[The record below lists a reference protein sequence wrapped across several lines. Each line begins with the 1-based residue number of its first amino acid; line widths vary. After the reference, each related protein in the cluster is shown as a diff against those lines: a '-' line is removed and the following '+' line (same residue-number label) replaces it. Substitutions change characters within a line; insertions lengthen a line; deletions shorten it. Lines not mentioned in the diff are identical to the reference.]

1 MRIQSI
7 DVLRGI
13 AILGILLMNIYF
25 HGIMSMGYVPFD
37 ITPQSDIWVDTF
49 NAIFADGRFRTLFC
63 ILFGAGLAI
72 QMKSCEKK
80 GFNYQDFLKSR
91 LNWLMIFGIIHGVF
105 IFGGD
110 ILFLYAVC
118 ALFIIKKL
126 TLPTRDLFRK
136 AKKWL
141 IIGTVINVLFSILAS
156 LAAGLGLEPEMV
168 RGSEAFLEE
177 YNSWMGN
184 YGYQVTIQ
192 AIFAAFLVISSPLW
206 VFWQVAGLMLLGIY
220 FYRSGFFKRGLT
232 ARQFKTFALAAAALT
247 GLDIFMRLSYFSVG
261 SEVSS
266 LLASISAIFMS
277 ILYIHGVI
285 YLLKNNHRWIE
296 VFKAPGRMAFTLY
309 IMQSVVLAI
318 LLRWVFPEVH
328 LTASM
333 TDYLAM
339 AVGMILFQLAFANWY
354 LRQFK
359 QGPLEALWRKAYL
372 ASFAKK
378 QAKRAEV
385 LA

>member
-25 HGIMSMGYVPFD
+25 HGIITVGYVPFD
-37 ITPQSDIWVDTF
+37 ITPQTDIWVDTF

-80 GFNYQDFLKSR
+80 GFNSQDFLKSR
-91 LNWLMIFGIIHGVF
+91 LNWLIVFGFIHGVF

-110 ILFLYAVC
+110 ILLFYAVC
-118 ALFIIKKL
+118 GLVILKKL
-126 TLPTRDLFRK
+126 TLPTQELFKK
-136 AKKWL
+136 ARNWL
-141 IIGTVINVLFSILAS
+141 IIGAVLSTVFTILIV
-156 LAAGLGLEPEMV
+156 LAADFIPNSF
-168 RGSEAFLEE
+168 RGSEDFMQA
-177 YNSWMGN
+177 YNEWVGN
-184 YGYQVTIQ
+184 YGFQVSSQ
-192 AIFAAFLVISSPLW
+192 ASVVAMIIFSAPFW
-206 VFWQVAGLMLLGIY
+206 VVWQAAGLMLLGVY
-220 FYRSGFFKRGLT
+220 FYRIGFFKRGLN
-232 ARQFKTFALAAAALT
+232 AKQFKLTLILAAVLT
-247 GLDIFMRLSYFSVG
+247 SLDIVTRFIYLGVG
-261 SEVSS
+261 NQASS

-296 VFKAPGRMAFTLY
+296 IFKAPGRMAFTLY
-309 IMQSVVLAI
+309 IMQSVVLAV

-333 TDYLAM
+333 IDYLAM
-339 AVGMILFQLAFANWY
+339 AVGMILFQLVFANWY
-354 LRQFK
+354 LSQFK

-378 QAKRAEV
+378 QAKLQPAES
-385 LA
+385 

>member
-25 HGIMSMGYVPFD
+25 HGIMSLGYVPFD

-72 QMKSCEKK
+72 QIKSCEKK
-80 GFNYQDFLKSR
+80 GLNYQDFLKSR
-91 LNWLMIFGIIHGVF
+91 LNWLMIFGIIHGAF

-118 ALFIIKKL
+118 ALVIVKKL
-126 TLPTRDLFRK
+126 ALPTRELYGK

-141 IIGTVINVLFSILAS
+141 IIGTVLNILFSG
-156 LAAGLGLEPEMV
+156 LAAFAAGLEPEML
-168 RGSEAFLEE
+168 RGSDAFLEE

-206 VFWQVAGLMLLGIY
+206 VFWQVAGLMLLGVY

-232 ARQFKTFALAAAALT
+232 ASQFKTFALAAAALT
-247 GLDIFMRLSYFSVG
+247 GLDIFMRLSYFGVG
-261 SEVSS
+261 SEMSS

-309 IMQSVVLAI
+309 IMQSAVLAV

-339 AVGMILFQLAFANWY
+339 AVGFILFQLVFANWY
-354 LRQFK
+354 LSQFK

-378 QAKRAEV
+378 QAKRAQA

>member
-25 HGIMSMGYVPFD
+25 HGIMSLGYVPFD
-37 ITPQSDIWVDTF
+37 ITPQTDIWVDTF

-72 QMKSCEKK
+72 QIKSCKKK
-80 GFNYQDFLKSR
+80 GLNHQDFLKSR

-118 ALFIIKKL
+118 ALVIVKKL
-126 TLPTRDLFRK
+126 TLPTRELFRK

-141 IIGTVINVLFSILAS
+141 IIGAVLNILFSALVIWS
-156 LAAGLGLEPEMV
+156 TGIEPEMV
-168 RGSEAFLEE
+168 RGSDLFLEE
-177 YNSWMGN
+177 YSSWVGN
-184 YGYQVTIQ
+184 YDYQVTIQ
-192 AIFAAFLVISSPLW
+192 AIFAVFLVLSSPLW
-206 VFWQVAGLMLLGIY
+206 VFWQVAGLMLLGVY
-220 FYRSGFFKRGLT
+220 FYRIGFFKRGLT
-232 ARQFKTFALAAAALT
+232 AGQFKTFALVAAFLT
-247 GLDIFMRLSYFSVG
+247 CFDIFMRWNYFSLG
-261 SEVSS
+261 SEMSS

-277 ILYIHGVI
+277 IMYIHGVI
-285 YLLKNNHRWIE
+285 YLLKNNHRWIA

-309 IMQSVVLAI
+309 IMQSIVLAV
-318 LLRWVFPEVH
+318 LLRWVFPEIH
-328 LTASM
+328 LTSSM
-333 TDYLAM
+333 ADYLVM
-339 AVGMILFQLAFANWY
+339 AVGMILFQLVFANWY

-372 ASFAKK
+372 ASFVKK
-378 QAKRAEV
+378 QAKLQPTES
-385 LA
+385 

>member
-25 HGIMSMGYVPFD
+25 HGIMSLGYVPFD

-72 QMKSCEKK
+72 QIKSCEKK
-80 GFNYQDFLKSR
+80 GFYYQDFLKSR
-91 LNWLMIFGIIHGVF
+91 LNWLMVFGIIHGVF

-118 ALFIIKKL
+118 ALVIIKKL
-126 TLPTRDLFRK
+126 TLPTRELFSK

-141 IIGTVINVLFSILAS
+141 IIGTVLNILFSGLAAF
-156 LAAGLGLEPEMV
+156 AAGLELEMV
-168 RGSEAFLEE
+168 RSSDAFLEE

-206 VFWQVAGLMLLGIY
+206 VFWQVAGLMLLGVY
-220 FYRSGFFKRGLT
+220 FYRTGFFKRGLT
-232 ARQFKTFALAAAALT
+232 ASQFKTFALAAAALT

-261 SEVSS
+261 SEMSS
-266 LLASISAIFMS
+266 LLASTSAIFMS

-296 VFKAPGRMAFTLY
+296 IFKAPGRMAFTLY
-309 IMQSVVLAI
+309 IMQSVVLAV

-378 QAKRAEV
+378 QAKLQQAES
-385 LA
+385 

>member
-25 HGIMSMGYVPFD
+25 HGIMSLGYVPFD
-37 ITPQSDIWVDTF
+37 ITPQSDILVDTF

-72 QMKSCEKK
+72 QVKSCEKK
-80 GFNYQDFLKSR
+80 GLNYQDFLKSR

-118 ALFIIKKL
+118 ALVIIKKL
-126 TLPTRDLFRK
+126 TLPTRELFSK

-141 IIGTVINVLFSILAS
+141 IIGTVLNILFSG
-156 LAAGLGLEPEMV
+156 LAAFAAGFEPEML
-168 RGSEAFLEE
+168 RGSDTFLEE

-192 AIFAAFLVISSPLW
+192 AIFSAFLVISSPLW
-206 VFWQVAGLMLLGIY
+206 VFWQVAGLMLLGVY
-220 FYRSGFFKRGLT
+220 FYRTGFFKRGLT
-232 ARQFKTFALAAAALT
+232 ASQFKTFALAAAALT
-247 GLDIFMRLSYFSVG
+247 GLDIFMRLSYFGAG
-261 SEVSS
+261 SEMSS

-296 VFKAPGRMAFTLY
+296 IFKAPGRMAFTLY
-309 IMQSVVLAI
+309 IMQSVVLAV

-328 LTASM
+328 LTATM
-333 TDYLAM
+333 IDYFAM
-339 AVGMILFQLAFANWY
+339 ALGFILFQLVFANWY
-354 LRQFK
+354 LSRFK

-378 QAKRAEV
+378 QAKLQQAES
-385 LA
+385 

>member
-25 HGIMSMGYVPFD
+25 HGIMSLGYVPFD
-37 ITPQSDIWVDTF
+37 ITPQSDILVDTF

-72 QMKSCEKK
+72 QVKSCEKK

-118 ALFIIKKL
+118 ALVIIKKL

-141 IIGTVINVLFSILAS
+141 IIGTVLNILFSG
-156 LAAGLGLEPEMV
+156 LAAFAAGLEPEMV
-168 RGSEAFLEE
+168 RGSDTFLEE

-192 AIFAAFLVISSPLW
+192 GIFAAFLVISSPLW
-206 VFWQVAGLMLLGIY
+206 VFWQVAGLMLLGVY
-220 FYRSGFFKRGLT
+220 FYRTGFFKRGLT
-232 ARQFKTFALAAAALT
+232 ASQFKTFALAAAALT
-247 GLDIFMRLSYFSVG
+247 GLDIFMRLSYFGVG
-261 SEVSS
+261 SEMSS

-309 IMQSVVLAI
+309 IMQSVVLAV

-328 LTASM
+328 LTATM
-333 TDYLAM
+333 IDYFAM
-339 AVGMILFQLAFANWY
+339 ALGFILFQLVFANWY
-354 LRQFK
+354 LSRFK

-372 ASFAKK
+372 ASFVKK
-378 QAKRAEV
+378 QAKLQQAES
-385 LA
+385 

>member
-25 HGIMSMGYVPFD
+25 HGIITVGYVPFD
-37 ITPQSDIWVDTF
+37 ITPQTDMWVDTF

-72 QMKSCEKK
+72 QIKSCKKK
-80 GFNYQDFLKSR
+80 GLNYQDFLKSR

-110 ILFLYAVC
+110 ILFLYSVC
-118 ALFIIKKL
+118 ALVIIKKL
-126 TLPTRDLFRK
+126 TLPTRELFRK

-141 IIGTVINVLFSILAS
+141 IIGAVLNILFSALVIWS
-156 LAAGLGLEPEMV
+156 TGIEPEMV
-168 RGSEAFLEE
+168 RGSDLFLEE
-177 YNSWMGN
+177 YSSWVGN
-184 YGYQVTIQ
+184 YDYQVTIQ
-192 AIFAAFLVISSPLW
+192 AIIAAFIVISSPLW
-206 VFWQVAGLMLLGIY
+206 VFWQVAGLMLLGVY

-232 ARQFKTFALAAAALT
+232 TSQFKTFVLAAAAVT
-247 GLDIFMRLSYFSVG
+247 SLDIFMRFSYFNVG
-261 SEVSS
+261 SEMSS

-285 YLLKNNHRWIE
+285 YLLKNNHRWID

-318 LLRWVFPEVH
+318 LLRWAFPEVH

-333 TDYLAM
+333 IDYLAM
-339 AVGMILFQLAFANWY
+339 AVGMILFQLVFANWY
-354 LRQFK
+354 LSQFK

-378 QAKRAEV
+378 QAKLQPAES
-385 LA
+385 

>member
-25 HGIMSMGYVPFD
+25 HGIMSLGYVPFD

-49 NAIFADGRFRTLFC
+49 NAILADGRFRTLFC

-72 QMKSCEKK
+72 QVKSCEKK

-118 ALFIIKKL
+118 ALVIIKKL
-126 TLPTRDLFRK
+126 TLPTRELFSK

-141 IIGTVINVLFSILAS
+141 IIGTVLNILFSG
-156 LAAGLGLEPEMV
+156 LAAFAAGLEPEML
-168 RGSEAFLEE
+168 RSSDAFLEE

-206 VFWQVAGLMLLGIY
+206 VFWQVAGLMLLGVY
-220 FYRSGFFKRGLT
+220 FYRTGFFKRGLT
-232 ARQFKTFALAAAALT
+232 ISQFKTFALAAAALT
-247 GLDIFMRLSYFSVG
+247 SLDIFMRLSYFSVG
-261 SEVSS
+261 SEMSS

-285 YLLKNNHRWIE
+285 YLLKNNHRWVE

-309 IMQSVVLAI
+309 IMQSVVLAV

-339 AVGMILFQLAFANWY
+339 AVGFILFQLVFANWY

-372 ASFAKK
+372 ASFTKK
-378 QAKRAEV
+378 QAKRAEIISN
-385 LA
+385 

>member
-1 MRIQSI
+1 MRVQSI

-25 HGIMSMGYVPFD
+25 HGIMSLGYVPFD
-37 ITPQSDIWVDTF
+37 ITPQTDMWVDTF

-72 QMKSCEKK
+72 QIKSCKKK
-80 GFNYQDFLKSR
+80 GLNYQDFLKSR

-110 ILFLYAVC
+110 VLFLYAVC
-118 ALFIIKKL
+118 ALVIIKKL
-126 TLPTRDLFRK
+126 TLPTRELFRK

-141 IIGTVINVLFSILAS
+141 IIGAILNILFSALVIWS
-156 LAAGLGLEPEMV
+156 TGIEPEMV
-168 RGSEAFLEE
+168 RGSDLFLEE
-177 YNSWMGN
+177 YSSWVGN
-184 YGYQVTIQ
+184 YDYQVTIQ
-192 AIFAAFLVISSPLW
+192 AIFSVFLVLSSPLW
-206 VFWQVAGLMLLGIY
+206 VFWQVAGLMLLGVY
-220 FYRSGFFKRGLT
+220 FYRTGFFKRGLT
-232 ARQFKTFALAAAALT
+232 AGQFKTFALAAASLT
-247 GLDIFMRLSYFSVG
+247 CFDIFMRWNYFSVG
-261 SEVSS
+261 SEMNS

-328 LTASM
+328 LTVSM
-333 TDYLAM
+333 IDYLAM
-339 AVGMILFQLAFANWY
+339 AVGMILFQLVFANWY
-354 LRQFK
+354 LHQFK

-378 QAKRAEV
+378 QARRAEIISN
-385 LA
+385 

>member
-25 HGIMSMGYVPFD
+25 HGIMSLGYVPFD

-91 LNWLMIFGIIHGVF
+91 LNWLMIFGIIHAVF

-110 ILFLYAVC
+110 ILLLYAVC
-118 ALFIIKKL
+118 ALVIIKKL
-126 TLPTRDLFRK
+126 ILPTRELFHK

-141 IIGTVINVLFSILAS
+141 IIGAVLNILFSG
-156 LAAGLGLEPEMV
+156 LAAFAAGLEPEML
-168 RGSEAFLEE
+168 RGSDEFLEE
-177 YNSWMGN
+177 YNNWIGH

-192 AIFAAFLVISSPLW
+192 ALFSGTLVLLSPLW
-206 VFWQVAGLMLLGIY
+206 VFWQVAGLMLLGVY
-220 FYRSGFFKRGLT
+220 FYRTGFFKRGLS
-232 ARQFKTFALAAAALT
+232 ASQFKTFALAAAALT
-247 GLDIFMRLSYFSVG
+247 GLDIFMRLNYFNVG
-261 SEVSS
+261 SEMSS

-285 YLLKNNHRWIE
+285 YLLKNNHRWIA

-309 IMQSVVLAI
+309 IMQSVVLAV

-333 TDYLAM
+333 IDYLAM
-339 AVGMILFQLAFANWY
+339 AVGMILFQLVFANWY

-372 ASFAKK
+372 SSFAKK
-378 QAKRAEV
+378 QAKLQPAES
-385 LA
+385 

>member
-1 MRIQSI
+1 MRVQSI

-25 HGIMSMGYVPFD
+25 HGIMSLGYVPFD
-37 ITPQSDIWVDTF
+37 TTPQSDVWVDTF
-49 NAIFADGRFRTLFC
+49 NAIIADGRFRTLFC

-72 QMKSCEKK
+72 QIKSCKKK
-80 GFNYQDFLKSR
+80 GLNYQGFLKSR
-91 LNWLMIFGIIHGVF
+91 LNWLLIFGIIHGVF

-118 ALFIIKKL
+118 ALVIVKKL
-126 TLPTRDLFRK
+126 TLPTRELFRK

-141 IIGTVINVLFSILAS
+141 IIGAVLNILFSALVIWS
-156 LAAGLGLEPEMV
+156 TGIEPEMV
-168 RGSEAFLEE
+168 RGSDLFLEE
-177 YNSWMGN
+177 YSSWVGN
-184 YGYQVTIQ
+184 YDYQVTIK
-192 AIFAAFLVISSPLW
+192 AIFAVFLVLSSPLW
-206 VFWQVAGLMLLGIY
+206 VFWQVAGLMLLGVY

-232 ARQFKTFALAAAALT
+232 AGQFKIFALVAASLT
-247 GLDIFMRLSYFSVG
+247 CFDIFMRWNYFSVG
-261 SEVSS
+261 SEMSS

-285 YLLKNNHRWIE
+285 YLLKNNHRWID

-309 IMQSVVLAI
+309 IMQSVALAI
-318 LLRWVFPEVH
+318 LLRWVFPEIH

-333 TDYLAM
+333 TDYLAI
-339 AVGMILFQLAFANWY
+339 AIGFILCQLIFANWY

-378 QAKRAEV
+378 QAKLAEV
-385 LA
+385 ISN

>member
-25 HGIMSMGYVPFD
+25 HGIMSLGYVPFD
-37 ITPQSDIWVDTF
+37 ITPQSDILVDTF

-72 QMKSCEKK
+72 QVKSCEKK

-118 ALFIIKKL
+118 ALLIIKKL

-141 IIGTVINVLFSILAS
+141 IIGTVLNILFSG
-156 LAAGLGLEPEMV
+156 LAAFAAGLEPEML
-168 RGSEAFLEE
+168 RGSDAFLEE

-206 VFWQVAGLMLLGIY
+206 VFWQVAGLMLLGVY
-220 FYRSGFFKRGLT
+220 FYRTGFFKRGLT
-232 ARQFKTFALAAAALT
+232 ASQFKTFALAAAALT
-247 GLDIFMRLSYFSVG
+247 GFDIFMRLSYFGAG
-261 SEVSS
+261 SEMSS

-296 VFKAPGRMAFTLY
+296 IFKAPGRMAFTLY
-309 IMQSVVLAI
+309 IMQSVVLAV

-328 LTASM
+328 LTATM
-333 TDYLAM
+333 IDYFAM
-339 AVGMILFQLAFANWY
+339 ALGFILFQLVLANWY
-354 LRQFK
+354 LSRFK

-378 QAKRAEV
+378 QAKLQQAES
-385 LA
+385 

>member
-1 MRIQSI
+1 MRVQSI
-7 DVLRGI
+7 DILRGI

-25 HGIMSMGYVPFD
+25 HGIMSLGYVPFD
-37 ITPQSDIWVDTF
+37 ITPQTDIWVDTF

-63 ILFGAGLAI
+63 ILFGTGLAI
-72 QMKSCEKK
+72 QIKSCKKK
-80 GFNYQDFLKSR
+80 GLNYQDFLKSR

-118 ALFIIKKL
+118 ALVIVKKL
-126 TLPTRDLFRK
+126 TLPTRELFRK

-141 IIGTVINVLFSILAS
+141 IIGAVLNILFSALVIWS
-156 LAAGLGLEPEMV
+156 TGIEPEMV
-168 RGSEAFLEE
+168 RGSDLFLEE
-177 YNSWMGN
+177 YSSWVGN
-184 YGYQVTIQ
+184 YDYQVTIQ

-206 VFWQVAGLMLLGIY
+206 VFWQVAGLMLLGVY

-232 ARQFKTFALAAAALT
+232 ASQFKTFALAAAALT
-247 GLDIFMRLSYFSVG
+247 SLDIFMRWNYFNVG
-261 SEVSS
+261 SEMSS

-296 VFKAPGRMAFTLY
+296 IFKAPGRMAFTLY
-309 IMQSVVLAI
+309 IMQSVVLAV

-339 AVGMILFQLAFANWY
+339 AVGMILFQLVFANWY

-378 QAKRAEV
+378 QAKREQA
-385 LA
+385 LAN